1 MNRELQNR
9 ERRLRYRAKQKGLR
23 IRKENYLLNNQKYS
37 GYLISRYGSALVL
50 TGYNHYNNL
59 ISIEEAEDFVAEY

>member
-1 MNRELQNR
+1 MSKELQNR

-23 IRKENYLLNNQKYS
+23 IQKENYQVDNQKYS

-59 ISIEEAEDFVAEY
+59 ISIEEAEEFVSEY

>member
-1 MNRELQNR
+1 MNKELQNR
-9 ERRLRYRAKQKGLR
+9 ERRLRYKAKKKGLR
-23 IRKENYLLNNQKYS
+23 IRKDYYRIDNQKYS

-59 ISIEEAEDFVAEY
+59 ISIEDAEEFVNKY

>member
-1 MNRELQNR
+1 MDKSLQNR

-23 IRKENYLLNNQKYS
+23 IRKENYQINNRKYS
-37 GYLISRYGSALVL
+37 GYLVSRYGSALVL

-59 ISIEEAEDFVAEY
+59 ISIEEAEEFVNEY